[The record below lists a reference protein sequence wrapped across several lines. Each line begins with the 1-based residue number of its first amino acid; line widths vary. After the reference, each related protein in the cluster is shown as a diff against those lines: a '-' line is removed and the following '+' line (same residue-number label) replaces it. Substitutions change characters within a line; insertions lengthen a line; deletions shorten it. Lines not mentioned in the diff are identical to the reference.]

1 MSSFTGSQTRSH
13 VARNHAVFA
22 PESHVP
28 ASISGWSHT
37 QAVILM
43 GPRIGAKFA
52 EYIVTLSAGATSAMP
67 AAGIQRFALV
77 LEGTVELNIS
87 QGSHALNIGSY
98 VYVPAG
104 LPHTL
109 TCASNARLLLIE
121 KPYVPV
127 PNQPAPQFVIGRE
140 QDMPTTALGGN
151 PDLQVKP
158 LLPAAPG
165 FDMAV
170 NIMAFEPGAA
180 LGLVEVHI
188 MEHGLFVLDGQ
199 FIYRLDEQYYPV
211 QAGDAIYMAPF
222 CPQWCAAFGKQPA
235 RYLLY
240 KDWNHD
246 PFGY

>member
-1 MSSFTGSQTRSH
+1 MSLFSGSQTRSH

-28 ASISGWSHT
+28 AAISGWSNA

-52 EYIVTLSAGATSAMP
+52 EYIVTLSAGGASAMP
-67 AAGIQRFALV
+67 AMGIQRFALV
-77 LEGTVELNIS
+77 LEGALELTVS
-87 QGSHALNIGSY
+87 QESHALEVGSY
-98 VYVPAG
+98 VYLPADM
-104 LPHTL
+104 PHTFA
-109 TCASNARLLLIE
+109 CAASARLLLIE
-121 KPYVPV
+121 KPYVPL
-127 PNQPAPQFVIGRE
+127 PNQATPQFVIGRE
-140 QDMPTTALGGN
+140 QDMPTTALGGD
-151 PDLQVKP
+151 PDLQVKT
-158 LLPAAPG
+158 LLPAVPG

-170 NIMAFEPGAA
+170 NIMAFAPGAA

-199 FIYRLDEQYYPV
+199 FVYRLDEAYYPV

-222 CPQWCAAFGKQPA
+222 CPQWCTAFGKQPA